1 MRRWFRIA
9 SITILP
15 VVVVAFIFLTERR
28 TSPGEDSVFEVVGLG
43 LLNAL
48 TFALPQFACVSARG
62 LFHFTSRVCD
72 AGLVAADLM
81 LLVFAV
87 VVVFQTDPF
96 AGSWLWLILAA
107 CHCRKRSYGDC
118 CASVGSE
125 RSNRSMKPTSPFRN
139 TFSVFATTPCRGLS
153 L

>member
-48 TFALPQFACVSARG
+48 TFALPQFAWLAARG

-96 AGSWLWLILAA
+96 AGRLALA
-107 CHCRKRSYGDC
+107 HFGRLPLSQ
-118 CASVGSE
+118 A
-125 RSNRSMKPTSPFRN
+125 FL
-139 TFSVFATTPCRGLS
+139 RGL
-153 L
+153 LREYRLRKV